1 MRYTIIFFFL
11 LAIAIDSFAQSRFGT
26 MANEI
31 AGLESYAV
39 SLKKAYSA
47 TSNGLNTIHDLKN
60 GSMTLNQTYF
70 TSLQS
75 VSPAVRNDP
84 RIPAIGN
91 LQHQVQRV
99 FDDAISWQQSRQW
112 LGTDELANMK
122 SVYSNLLVEC
132 NKELQELNMILSDGS
147 VKMTD
152 KQRIDRI
159 DAIYKDM
166 EVKST
171 FAQSF
176 THKAYEL
183 AVSRNTD
190 RNSDKSIQTL
200 YDLN

>member
-1 MRYTIIFFFL
+1 
-11 LAIAIDSFAQSRFGT
+11 
-26 MANEI
+26 
-31 AGLESYAV
+31 
-39 SLKKAYSA
+39 
-47 TSNGLNTIHDLKN
+47 
-60 GSMTLNQTYF
+60 MTLNQTYF

-91 LQHQVQRV
+91 LQRQVQRV

-112 LGTDELANMK
+112 LSTGEIANMK
-122 SVYSNLLVEC
+122 SVYSNLLAEC

-183 AVSRNTD
+183 AVSRNRD